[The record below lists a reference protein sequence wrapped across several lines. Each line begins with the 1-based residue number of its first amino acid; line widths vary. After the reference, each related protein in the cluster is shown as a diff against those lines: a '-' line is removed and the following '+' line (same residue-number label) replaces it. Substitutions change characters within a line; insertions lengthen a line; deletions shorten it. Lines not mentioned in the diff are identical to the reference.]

1 MAIDY
6 AKFREAAIAKGV
18 PAKEVDAF
26 IKKKQTEELARQGV
40 LDVGDIATSD
50 PSTAL
55 KLTQEGIKPKGSA
68 EEQKQAQKMTDLEQS
83 VGLLEKNYREI
94 EATGPVKGRATKLLS
109 GLTGGAVAPEIADY
123 EALRQ
128 SMIGPLAR
136 AISGEVGVLTDR
148 DIGRAENLLPKVG
161 DTPKVAEK
169 KLNNLKTIIA
179 EKTGKEPELQPEPK
193 GENILSKI
201 LRTSRRFGQDVGAGL
216 ALRGEAGQQLEQ
228 SREATMDAA
237 SRAEEAAL
245 RAETPEEKQRLL
257 EVARAARGQVSTG
270 VEKAEQAFS
279 PEVGRDY
286 LSRGL
291 DVGSEI
297 AFAAE
302 IPGIVKGLPN
312 LANRIKNIKSPER
325 MIGAVRDEAVKTAE
339 KQGVKFKTS
348 GITKAAKEYIKDD
361 PLAAKTYE
369 KIAPSISKELSPSQ
383 LMNKLKVWNKAY
395 TSASKVGK
403 SSKAGLYDVLARS
416 AKEEIAK
423 KAPEISKATD
433 LFSKYYRTKKATSRL
448 VTPAVGAAGA
458 GIGATALY
466 KLLGR

>member
-1 MAIDY
+1 
-6 AKFREAAIAKGV
+6 
-18 PAKEVDAF
+18 
-26 IKKKQTEELARQGV
+26 
-40 LDVGDIATSD
+40 
-50 PSTAL
+50 
-55 KLTQEGIKPKGSA
+55 
-68 EEQKQAQKMTDLEQS
+68 
-83 VGLLEKNYREI
+83 
-94 EATGPVKGRATKLLS
+94 
-109 GLTGGAVAPEIADY
+109 
-123 EALRQ
+123 
-128 SMIGPLAR
+128 
-136 AISGEVGVLTDR
+136 
-148 DIGRAENLLPKVG
+148 
-161 DTPKVAEK
+161 
-169 KLNNLKTIIA
+169 
-179 EKTGKEPELQPEPK
+179 
-193 GENILSKI
+193 
-201 LRTSRRFGQDVGAGL
+201 
-216 ALRGEAGQQLEQ
+216 
-228 SREATMDAA
+228 
-237 SRAEEAAL
+237 
-245 RAETPEEKQRLL
+245 
-257 EVARAARGQVSTG
+257 
-270 VEKAEQAFS
+270 
-279 PEVGRDY
+279 
-286 LSRGL
+286 
-291 DVGSEI
+291 
-297 AFAAE
+297 
-302 IPGIVKGLPN
+302 
-312 LANRIKNIKSPER
+312 